1 MNLIQIFFLLFLRF
15 CSVYSRKKELLHDI
29 DYLKKNWLLVADKI
43 VCTFLTDFF
52 LDKRIKN
59 FTLSSVKGAS
69 ILIELLH
76 ENLPVNQI
84 DPVRATA
91 SVIYVLQT
99 VSRKLWSTRLIFLRL
114 ADVGSAKVARLFCSL
129 LARVFVIN
137 DATHPINHFII
148 DCKY

>member
-43 VCTFLTDFF
+43 VCMFLTNFF

-114 ADVGSAKVARLFCSL
+114 ADVG
-129 LARVFVIN
+129 
-137 DATHPINHFII
+137 
-148 DCKY
+148 